1 MPKLKIRAYS
11 RYSQDAARLL
21 GQAIRLARIERRLTA
36 EDLAQRAGLSRGLV
50 QRIERGDLGCA
61 VGAVFEA
68 AAIVG
73 VRLFDLDQ
81 SGIAREIAHNEKV
94 LTLLPQAVRHVPK
107 AAKDD
112 F

>member
-1 MPKLKIRAYS
+1 MPRLGTRTYS

-21 GQAIRLARIERRLTA
+21 GQAIKLARIERRMTL
-36 EDLAQRAGLSRGLV
+36 EDLAERAGISRGLV

-61 VGAVFEA
+61 IGAVFET

-81 SGIAREIAHNEKV
+81 ASIAAAVATNEKV
-94 LTLLPQAVRHVPK
+94 LTLLPQAVRHVSK
-107 AAKDD
+107 EVKDD